1 MPSKKVIIPN
11 INCGHCVRTIEM
23 ELGALENVTLVKA
36 DENSKIVDISWEEPQ
51 TWENIKS
58 VLTEINYPVAKE

>member
-1 MPSKKVIIPN
+1 MPSKKVTIPN

-23 ELGALENVTLVKA
+23 ELSALDNVNSVKA
-36 DENSKIVDISWEEPQ
+36 DESTKMVDVSWEEPQ

-58 VLTEINYPVAKE
+58 VLTEINYPVAEE